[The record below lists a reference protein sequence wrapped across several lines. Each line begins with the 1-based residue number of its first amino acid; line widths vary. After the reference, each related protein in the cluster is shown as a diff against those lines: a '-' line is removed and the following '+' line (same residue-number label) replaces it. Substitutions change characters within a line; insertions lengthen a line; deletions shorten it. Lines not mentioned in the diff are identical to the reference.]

1 MLLNLF
7 IVDCIMDV
15 KENSYKSKLFL
26 TTIVFI
32 SYYTCLRSSIEGW
45 NAANEQKKRVR
56 RAFDIIR
63 SKSLCV
69 VKSLI
74 DEFFNLLN

>member
-45 NAANEQKKRVR
+45 NAANEQKK
-56 RAFDIIR
+56 
-63 SKSLCV
+63 KS
-69 VKSLI
+69 
-74 DEFFNLLN
+74 